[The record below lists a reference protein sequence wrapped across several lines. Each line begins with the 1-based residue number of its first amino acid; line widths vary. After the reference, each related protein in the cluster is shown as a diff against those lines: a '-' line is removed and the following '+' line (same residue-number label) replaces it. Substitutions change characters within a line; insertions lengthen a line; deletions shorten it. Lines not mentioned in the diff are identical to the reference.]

1 MVREGVTAR
10 DARDSALIALRA
22 AHVDSPEL
30 DADLL
35 VAHALGTDRA
45 GLRLDPGRELDSAG
59 TRWLR
64 DAVRRRAVER
74 EPIAY
79 LLGEKGFRNIVLAV
93 DARVL
98 IPRPETEH
106 LVEAVLDLPRGAHVH
121 DACTGSGAV
130 ALALADERPDLVI
143 SASDISAEALAVARA
158 NAARLGLAVT
168 FSEGPLLAGI
178 TEVDAIVANPPYVR
192 SDERGRLAPEI
203 SRHEPQGALLAG
215 DDGLAVIGPLVAEA
229 AATRARTL
237 ALEVGAGQA
246 AAVAALIADA
256 GFAGTETVADL
267 AGIERVVVGRR

>member
-1 MVREGVTAR
+1 MVRQGVTAR
-10 DARDSALIALRA
+10 DARDSALVALRA

-45 GLRLDPGRELDSAG
+45 GLWLDPDRELDGEG

-64 DAVRRRAVER
+64 DAVRRRAIER
-74 EPIAY
+74 EPVAY
-79 LLGEKGFRNIVLAV
+79 LLGRKGFRNIVLAV

-106 LVEAVLDLPRGAHVH
+106 LVEAVLDLPRGARVH

-130 ALALADERPDLVI
+130 ALALADERPDLVV
-143 SASDISAEALAVARA
+143 SASDVSADALAVARG
-158 NAARLGLAVT
+158 NAARLGLDVA
-168 FSEGPLLAGI
+168 FHEGPLLAG
-178 TEVDAIVANPPYVR
+178 VGDLDAIVANPPYVG
-192 SDERGRLAPEI
+192 DGDQGRLAPEI
-203 SRHEPQGALLAG
+203 GRHEPELALLAG
-215 DDGLAVIGPLVAEA
+215 PDGLAVIRPLVAAA
-229 AATRARTL
+229 AATRASTL

-246 AAVAALIADA
+246 PVVAALMHDA
-256 GFAGTETVADL
+256 GFAVGAPVADL

>member
-22 AHVDSPEL
+22 AHVGSPEL

-45 GLRLDPGRELDSAG
+45 GLRLDPDRELDVAG

-64 DAVRRRAVER
+64 DAVRRRAIER

-79 LLGEKGFRNIVLAV
+79 LLGRKGFRNIVLEV

-106 LVEAVLDLPRGAHVH
+106 LVEAVLDLPCHARVH

-143 SASDISAEALAVARA
+143 SASDISAAALAVARA
-158 NAARLGLAVT
+158 NASRLGLAVT
-168 FSEGPLLAGI
+168 FSEGPLLAGAAD
-178 TEVDAIVANPPYVR
+178 VDAIVANPPYVR
-192 SDERGRLAPEI
+192 DDERGRLAPEI
-203 SRHEPQGALLAG
+203 SRHEPASALLAG
-215 DDGLAVIGPLVAEA
+215 HDGLAVIGPLIVEA
-229 AATRARTL
+229 AASKATTL

-246 AAVAALIADA
+246 AVVGQLIVDA
-256 GFAGTETVADL
+256 GFTSSETVPDL